1 MARIPE
7 AELQHLKAAV
17 SLVAVVQAQ
26 GRQLVKKG
34 KDFTTLCPF
43 HDEKTPSCVISP
55 EKNLYHCFGCNAGG
69 SVLNWV
75 MQTEKLSLRKAAER
89 LKAELGDN
97 PAVVPLVTKDE
108 PEIFA
113 EDEAGRQQL
122 LSRVVAFYHH
132 TLLNAPEAVAYL
144 EKRRLNHPE
153 LVAAFKLGFANRT
166 LP

>member
-75 MQTEKLSLRKAAER
+75 MQTE
-89 LKAELGDN
+89 
-97 PAVVPLVTKDE
+97 
-108 PEIFA
+108 
-113 EDEAGRQQL
+113 
-122 LSRVVAFYHH
+122 
-132 TLLNAPEAVAYL
+132 
-144 EKRRLNHPE
+144 
-153 LVAAFKLGFANRT
+153 
-166 LP
+166 